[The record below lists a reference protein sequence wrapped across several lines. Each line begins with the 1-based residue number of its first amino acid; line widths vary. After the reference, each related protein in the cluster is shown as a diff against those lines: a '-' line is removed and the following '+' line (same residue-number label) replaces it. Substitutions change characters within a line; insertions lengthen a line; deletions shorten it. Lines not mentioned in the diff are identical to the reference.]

1 MTWMSGTRMV
11 FSNFRVVLMAMMFGL
26 TGMAQAA
33 GLERMTTATPGVTR
47 VVMDAPGELTIRPG
61 QDEKVII
68 EAEPKVLAK
77 LEAVVRGDTLT
88 LKTKGSFRTDKGIR
102 YSVTIRGFRSLKT
115 LSSGNASVS
124 GFSGG
129 DIDIQAGGSGNID
142 LANLKPRGLT
152 LRIIDSGNISVSG
165 EGTTLNA
172 SIDGAGTIDA
182 VKFTARRVEA
192 SIDGSGDIR
201 VRAEETLKA
210 SIEGAG
216 NIEYAGKAR
225 VTKSINGAGN
235 IDRI

>member
-1 MTWMSGTRMV
+1 MNWMSGTRMV

-33 GLERMTTATPGVTR
+33 GLERMTTPTPGVTR

-61 QDEKVII
+61 QDEKVVI

-102 YSVTIRGFRSLKT
+102 YSVTIRGFRALKT

-129 DIDIQAGGSGNID
+129 DVDIQAGGSGNID
-142 LANLKPRGLT
+142 LVNLKPRSLT
-152 LRIIDSGNISVSG
+152 LKISDSGTVTASG
-165 EGTTLNA
+165 EGATLNA

-192 SIDGSGDIR
+192 SIEGAGDIR

-210 SIEGAG
+210 SIEGTG

>member
-33 GLERMTTATPGVTR
+33 GLERMTTPTPGVTR

-61 QDEKVII
+61 QDEKVVI

-102 YSVTIRGFRSLKT
+102 YSVTIRGFRALKT

-129 DIDIQAGGSGNID
+129 DVDIQAGGSGNID
-142 LANLKPRGLT
+142 LVNLKPRSLT
-152 LRIIDSGNISVSG
+152 LKISDSGTVTASG
-165 EGTTLNA
+165 EGATLNA

-192 SIDGSGDIR
+192 SIEGAGDIR